1 MYSYAS
7 NRKFDG
13 TEENREGF
21 SQSQRGGRKMCRG
34 GERRFLYL
42 SVVGEGVGYI
52 DKLKINSTFLKIK
65 SFRGG

>member
-1 MYSYAS
+1 MEQ
-7 NRKFDG
+7 RR
-13 TEENREGF
+13 TEKDSLNPKG
-21 SQSQRGGRKMCRG
+21 GGRKMCRG